1 MTELTFEYKD
11 ISIPVEILET
21 SKGNKYVAVDYKTWN
36 SVTAEYTVEQYAEIK
51 EALDKWFEYEQIF
64 VDRYH
69 KDNLRNQNAPIYWLL
84 DDNDDE

>member
-11 ISIPVEILET
+11 ISIPVEISET
-21 SKGNKYVAVDYKTWN
+21 ERGNKYVAVDYKTWN